1 MGDVAVQVASAFD
14 GRLKWRSRYLI
25 HRARRRGR
33 TGLLIQVDLRD
44 PPRSMSPQWCLVSVT
59 EGERQFCSVDRGTVR
74 AVRFVPL
81 LPGPHS
87 LRLEVLRARRRRSTR
102 VEQTVVL
109 DRGDILLATCDPVQ
123 PNGFYRRSPDADT
136 WSLQI
141 LK

>member
-1 MGDVAVQVASAFD
+1 MGDVAVQVNSVFD

-33 TGLLIQVDLRD
+33 TGLLIQVNLRD
-44 PPRSMSPQWCLVSVT
+44 PPRSMSPKWCLVSVT
-59 EGERQFCSVDRGTVR
+59 EGERHFCSVDRSSIRT
-74 AVRFVPL
+74 VRFVPL
-81 LPGPHS
+81 FPGPHPV
-87 LRLEVLRARRRRSTR
+87 RLEVLRTRRRRSTR

-109 DRGDILLATCDPVQ
+109 DQGDILLATCDPVQ
-123 PNGFYRRSPDADT
+123 PNVFYRRSPEADT